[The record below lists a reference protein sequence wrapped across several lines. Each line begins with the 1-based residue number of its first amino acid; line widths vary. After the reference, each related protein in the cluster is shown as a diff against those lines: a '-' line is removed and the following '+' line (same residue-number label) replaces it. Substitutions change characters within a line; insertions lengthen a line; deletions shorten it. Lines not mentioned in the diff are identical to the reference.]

1 MIRFIGD
8 IHNDYDA
15 YYTIANQSEYSIQL
29 GDFGDSAYVKLF
41 YSNLNHNKHRVL
53 SGNHCD
59 YDVAPDI
66 PHYLGDFGNLSL
78 DNRSIYFVRGG
89 LSVDR
94 TYRNGEHLS
103 GGKKTYW
110 TQEELNFD
118 QMLNCMEDYDLSRA
132 EILIAHVPPSFLI
145 DDLHPKGHKFIQQF
159 GFHEGFQENTSLL
172 ISKLIG
178 MHRPKVCL
186 FGHHH
191 VHYVNEIDGTLYI
204 GLGINDYID
213 L

>member
-8 IHNDYDA
+8 LHGNLDVYNLLTKD
-15 YYTIANQSEYSIQL
+15 TKFSIQL
-29 GDFGDSAYVKLF
+29 GDFGFSEWNSVGYLGLDSE
-41 YSNLNHNKHRVL
+41 NHKIL
-53 SGNHCD
+53 SGNHD
-59 YDVAPDI
+59 SYDLCVNSPY
-66 PHYLGDFGNLSL
+66 YLGDFGDLTL

-94 TYRNGEHLS
+94 TYSNGEYLS

-118 QMLNCMEDYDLSRA
+118 QMLNCMEDYALSRA
-132 EILIAHVPPSFLI
+132 DILIAHVPPSFLL
-145 DDLHPKGHKFIQQF
+145 DELHPNGHKFIQQF

-172 ISKLIG
+172 ISRLIG
-178 MHRPKVCL
+178 IRKPKICL